1 MDLEALKGKTLDDD
15 THGKLVAFVAEL
27 AGQRDAAR
35 KESIDG
41 RKGKDAKLKELG
53 DRLQAFAE
61 RLGVEVDADLDKLP
75 DAKGQADAVKQYEA
89 KLARVARERDD
100 AIKARDELG
109 GALKTRNR
117 ESAIASSLEGHRFRN
132 PSDVRVL
139 IERHVQEEGD
149 DLLFKTED
157 GKLVPLKE
165 GVAWFAKT
173 RPDYLLPEDAGGQ
186 GSGYRG
192 SGNGPNGSGNSK
204 KGDLS
209 GDREARVSAIA
220 ARFPELAGQRG

>member
-1 MDLEALKGKTLDDD
+1 MDLDALKGKTLDDD
-15 THGKLVAFVAEL
+15 THGKLIAFVAEL
-27 AGQRDAAR
+27 TGQRDAAR

-61 RLGVEVDADLDKLP
+61 KLGVEVDADLNELP
-75 DAKGQADAVKQYEA
+75 DAKGQADAVKQFET
-89 KLARVARERDD
+89 KIARLARERDD

-109 GALKTRNR
+109 STLKTRNR
-117 ESAIASSLEGHRFRN
+117 ESAIASALEGHRFKN

-139 IERHVQEEGD
+139 VERHVQEEGD

-165 GVAWFAKT
+165 GVTWFAKT
-173 RPDYLLPEDAGGQ
+173 RPDYLFPADAGGQ
-186 GSGYRG
+186 GSGFRG
-192 SGNGPNGSGNSK
+192 SGQGPNGSGTSK
-204 KGDLS
+204 KGDLA

-220 ARFPELAGQRG
+220 GRFPELAAQQG